1 MMETKG
7 KDKQLVA
14 NRRYK
19 DTVFRMLFSK
29 KENLLSL
36 YNAVTGREYED
47 AADLQIV
54 TLENAIYMG
63 MKNDLAFIL
72 ETNIYLYEHQSTLN
86 PNIPLRD
93 LFYISIEYQKY
104 INNRSL
110 YSSTLQKIPAP
121 KFMVFY
127 NGTDEVEDLVE
138 LKLSSA
144 YEHLSGEPDLELKV
158 LMLNVN
164 EGHNKELME
173 HCRLLQEYA
182 RYVAKVREY
191 AVRMDLNDAV
201 ECAIEACI
209 KEGVLVDFL
218 RENRSEVKMLSI
230 LEYDEEWEKKK
241 LRKAEYEAGVEAGR
255 EDGIETGRK
264 RTIVTKVC
272 KKLQKGCSVEE
283 TAEMLEEDTETIREI
298 YEIAKAYA
306 PEYDIEKICKEYD
319 RHEMSQIK

>member
-1 MMETKG
+1 MMEMKG

-14 NRRYK
+14 NHRYK

-127 NGTDEVEDLVE
+127 NGTDEVEDRVE

-173 HCRLLQEYA
+173 HCKLLQEYA

>member
-36 YNAVTGREYED
+36 YNAVTGREHEN
-47 AADLQIV
+47 AEALQIV

-127 NGTDEVEDLVE
+127 NGTDEVEDRVE

-173 HCRLLQEYA
+173 HCKLLQQYA

-191 AVRMDLNDAV
+191 AAKMNLNDAV
-201 ECAIEACI
+201 EYAIESCI

-218 RENRSEVKMLSI
+218 QENRSEVKMLSI

>member
-72 ETNIYLYEHQSTLN
+72 EMNIYLYEHQSTLN

-127 NGTDEVEDLVE
+127 NGTDEVEDRVE

-241 LRKAEYEAGVEAGR
+241 LRKAEYEAGR
-255 EDGIETGRK
+255 EEGIETGRTY
-264 RTIVTKVC
+264 TIVGQAC

-283 TAEMLEEDTETIREI
+283 IAEMLEEDIETIRVI
-298 YEIAKAYA
+298 CEIAKAYA
-306 PEYDIEKICKEYD
+306 PEYDMEKVWNEYVK
-319 RHEMSQIK
+319 HEMQEIKR

>member
-1 MMETKG
+1 MMETKVT
-7 KDKQLVA
+7 DKQLVA

-36 YNAVTGREYED
+36 YNAVTGREHED
-47 AADLQIV
+47 AEALQIV

-144 YEHLSGEPDLELKV
+144 YEHLSGEPDLELRV

-191 AVRMDLNDAV
+191 ATRMDLNDAV

-264 RTIVTKVC
+264 RTIVVQVC

-306 PEYDIEKICKEYD
+306 PEYDAEKICKEYD
-319 RHEMSQIK
+319 RHEMPEIK

>member
-36 YNAVTGREYED
+36 YNAVTGRDYEN

-104 INNRSL
+104 INNKSL

-127 NGTDEVEDLVE
+127 NGTDEVEDRVE

-173 HCRLLQEYA
+173 HCKLLQEYA

>member
-36 YNAVTGREYED
+36 YNAVTGREHEN
-47 AADLQIV
+47 AEALQIV

-127 NGTDEVEDLVE
+127 NGTDEVEDRVE

-173 HCRLLQEYA
+173 HCKLLQQYA

-191 AVRMDLNDAV
+191 AAKMNLNDAV
-201 ECAIEACI
+201 EYAIESCI

>member
-36 YNAVTGREYED
+36 YNAVTGREHEN
-47 AADLQIV
+47 AEALQIV

>member
-127 NGTDEVEDLVE
+127 NGTDEVEDRVG

>member
-47 AADLQIV
+47 AAALQIV

-127 NGTDEVEDLVE
+127 NGTDEVEDRVE

-241 LRKAEYEAGVEAGR
+241 LRKAEYEAGR
-255 EDGIETGRK
+255 EEGIETGRTY
-264 RTIVTKVC
+264 TIVGQAC

-283 TAEMLEEDTETIREI
+283 IAEMLEEDIETIRVI
-298 YEIAKAYA
+298 CEIAKAYA
-306 PEYDIEKICKEYD
+306 PEYDMEKVWNEYVK
-319 RHEMSQIK
+319 HEMQEIKR

>member
-36 YNAVTGREYED
+36 YNAVTGRDYEN
-47 AADLQIV
+47 AEALQIV

-72 ETNIYLYEHQSTLN
+72 EMNIYLYEHQSTLN

-241 LRKAEYEAGVEAGR
+241 LRKAEYEAGR
-255 EDGIETGRK
+255 EEGIETGRTY
-264 RTIVTKVC
+264 TIVGQAC

-283 TAEMLEEDTETIREI
+283 IAEMLEEDIETIRVI
-298 YEIAKAYA
+298 CEIAKAYA
-306 PEYDIEKICKEYD
+306 PEYDMEKVWNEYVK
-319 RHEMSQIK
+319 HEMQEIKR

>member
-1 MMETKG
+1 MLETQTEKQEDWIKIPLESCSCNKGGLTMMETKVT
-7 KDKQLVA
+7 DKQLVA

-36 YNAVTGREYED
+36 YNAVTGRAYED
-47 AADLQIV
+47 AGALQIV

-72 ETNIYLYEHQSTLN
+72 ETSIYLYEHQSTLN

-110 YSSTLQKIPAP
+110 YSTVLQKIPAP

-127 NGTDEVEDLVE
+127 NGTDEVEDRVE
-138 LKLSSA
+138 LRLSSA

-164 EGHNKELME
+164 
-173 HCRLLQEYA
+173 
-182 RYVAKVREY
+182 
-191 AVRMDLNDAV
+191 
-201 ECAIEACI
+201 
-209 KEGVLVDFL
+209 
-218 RENRSEVKMLSI
+218 
-230 LEYDEEWEKKK
+230 
-241 LRKAEYEAGVEAGR
+241 
-255 EDGIETGRK
+255 
-264 RTIVTKVC
+264 
-272 KKLQKGCSVEE
+272 
-283 TAEMLEEDTETIREI
+283 
-298 YEIAKAYA
+298 
-306 PEYDIEKICKEYD
+306 
-319 RHEMSQIK
+319 

>member
-1 MMETKG
+1 M
-7 KDKQLVA
+7 
-14 NRRYK
+14 
-19 DTVFRMLFSK
+19 
-29 KENLLSL
+29 
-36 YNAVTGREYED
+36 
-47 AADLQIV
+47 
-54 TLENAIYMG
+54 
-63 MKNDLAFIL
+63 
-72 ETNIYLYEHQSTLN
+72 NIYLYEHQSTLN

-127 NGTDEVEDLVE
+127 NGTDEVEDRVE

-144 YEHLSGEPDLELKV
+144 YEHLSGEPNLELKV

-173 HCRLLQEYA
+173 HCKLLQEYA

>member
-1 MMETKG
+1 MMETKVT
-7 KDKQLVA
+7 DKQLVA

-47 AADLQIV
+47 AAALQIV

-127 NGTDEVEDLVE
+127 NGTDEVEDRVE

-241 LRKAEYEAGVEAGR
+241 LRKAEYEAGR
-255 EDGIETGRK
+255 EEGIETGRTY
-264 RTIVTKVC
+264 TIVGQAC

-283 TAEMLEEDTETIREI
+283 IAEMLEEDIETIRVI
-298 YEIAKAYA
+298 CEIAKAYA
-306 PEYDIEKICKEYD
+306 PEYDMEKVWNEYVK
-319 RHEMSQIK
+319 HEMQEIKR

>member
-127 NGTDEVEDLVE
+127 NGTDEVEDRVE

-173 HCRLLQEYA
+173 HCKLLQQYA

-191 AVRMDLNDAV
+191 AAKMNLNDAV
-201 ECAIEACI
+201 EYAIESCI

>member
-36 YNAVTGREYED
+36 YNAVTGRDYEN
-47 AADLQIV
+47 AEALQIV

-72 ETNIYLYEHQSTLN
+72 EMNIYLYEHQSTLN

-191 AVRMDLNDAV
+191 AARMDLNDAV
-201 ECAIEACI
+201 ECAIEACM

>member
-63 MKNDLAFIL
+63 MKNDRAFIL
-72 ETNIYLYEHQSTLN
+72 EMNIYLYEHQSTLN

-127 NGTDEVEDLVE
+127 NGTDEVEDRVE

>member
-1 MMETKG
+1 MMETKVT
-7 KDKQLVA
+7 DKQLVA

-36 YNAVTGREYED
+36 YNAVTGRDYEN
-47 AADLQIV
+47 AEALQIV

-241 LRKAEYEAGVEAGR
+241 LRKAEYEAGR
-255 EDGIETGRK
+255 EEGIETGRTY
-264 RTIVTKVC
+264 TIVGQAC

-283 TAEMLEEDTETIREI
+283 IAEMLEEDIETIRVI
-298 YEIAKAYA
+298 CEIAKAYA
-306 PEYDIEKICKEYD
+306 PEYDMEKVWNEYVK
-319 RHEMSQIK
+319 HEMQEIKR

>member
-36 YNAVTGREYED
+36 YNAVTGRDYEN
-47 AADLQIV
+47 AEALQIV

-72 ETNIYLYEHQSTLN
+72 EMNIYLYEHQSTLN

-127 NGTDEVEDLVE
+127 NGTDEVEDRVE

-173 HCRLLQEYA
+173 HCKLLQQYA

-191 AVRMDLNDAV
+191 ATKMNLNDAV
-201 ECAIEACI
+201 EYAIESCI
-209 KEGVLVDFL
+209 KEGVLVGFL

>member
-72 ETNIYLYEHQSTLN
+72 EMNIYLYEHQSTLN

-127 NGTDEVEDLVE
+127 NGTDEVEDRVE

-173 HCRLLQEYA
+173 HCKLLQEYA

-241 LRKAEYEAGVEAGR
+241 LRKAEYEAGR
-255 EDGIETGRK
+255 EEGIETGRTY
-264 RTIVTKVC
+264 TIVGQAC

-283 TAEMLEEDTETIREI
+283 IAEMLEEDIETIRVI
-298 YEIAKAYA
+298 CEIAKAYA
-306 PEYDIEKICKEYD
+306 PEYDMEKVWNEYVK
-319 RHEMSQIK
+319 HEMQEIKR

>member
-1 MMETKG
+1 MMETKVT
-7 KDKQLVA
+7 DKQLVA

-36 YNAVTGREYED
+36 YNAMTGREYED

-127 NGTDEVEDLVE
+127 NGTDEVEDRVE

-173 HCRLLQEYA
+173 HCKLLQQYA

-191 AVRMDLNDAV
+191 AAKMNLNDAV
-201 ECAIEACI
+201 EYAIESCI

-230 LEYDEEWEKKK
+230 LEYNEEWEKKK
-241 LRKAEYEAGVEAGR
+241 LRKAEYEAGR
-255 EDGIETGRK
+255 EEGIETGRTY
-264 RTIVTKVC
+264 TIVGQAC

-283 TAEMLEEDTETIREI
+283 IAEMLEEDIETIRVI
-298 YEIAKAYA
+298 CEIAKAYA
-306 PEYDIEKICKEYD
+306 PEYDMEKVWNEYVK
-319 RHEMSQIK
+319 HEMQEIKR